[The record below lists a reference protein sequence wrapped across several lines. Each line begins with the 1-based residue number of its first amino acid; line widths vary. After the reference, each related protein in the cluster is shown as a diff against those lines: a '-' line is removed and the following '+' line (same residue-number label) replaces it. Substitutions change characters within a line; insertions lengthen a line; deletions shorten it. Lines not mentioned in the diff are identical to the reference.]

1 MRRTLRRLLPLL
13 KIRKSELHG
22 GKDCNDNRSRLGR
35 DVAQLLG
42 RNDVL
47 AGGYGVDQNRGAY
60 SAKGRLT
67 TAETTQFLV
76 LVSVTP

>member
-1 MRRTLRRLLPLL
+1 MAA
-13 KIRKSELHG
+13 KIAT
-22 GKDCNDNRSRLGR
+22 NNRSRLGR

-47 AGGYGVDQNRGAY
+47 ADGYGVDQDRGAY
-60 SAKGRLT
+60 TGAKGRLT